1 MQSKLTL
8 KYQTDQHK
16 ITLSVLL
23 RNAIDRTHEKI
34 RVIQKKIIHS
44 TIACQIDID
53 FSELS
58 WIAMK
63 SQEIFGFFFFF

>member
-16 ITLSVLL
+16 ITLSILL

-34 RVIQKKIIHS
+34 SYSKKKKIIHS
-44 TIACQIDID
+44 TIAFQMDID

-58 WIAMK
+58 WIVMK
-63 SQEIFGFFFFF
+63 SQEIFG